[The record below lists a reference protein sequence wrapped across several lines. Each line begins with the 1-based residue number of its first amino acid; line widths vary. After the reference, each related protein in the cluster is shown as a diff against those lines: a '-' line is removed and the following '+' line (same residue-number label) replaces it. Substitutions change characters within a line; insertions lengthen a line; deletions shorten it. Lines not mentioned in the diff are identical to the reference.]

1 MTGRTVIF
9 ENLLALCRIARK
21 LADRLLIA
29 GDAFFLAALRGVCQ
43 QFLCA
48 GAEDDVPGVDEA
60 AWVADL
66 IEDTLVGARDGPLVL
81 EDDVAEAVFYVLDST
96 IENPKGEAYRLY
108 LALRA
113 LHHELEE
120 L

>member
-1 MTGRTVIF
+1 MAF
-9 ENLLALCRIARK
+9 EVEGALYALPEADAVK
-21 LADRLLIA
+21 LAQELRL
-29 GDAFFLAALRGVCQ
+29 R
-43 QFLCA
+43 A